1 MLGIIPPVSAGDENP
16 KPSLKGE
23 ALLSSNVLLTVSKKG
38 HDAVILES
46 QRGDETAWTELA
58 KITGTKYTDKR
69 APLVAGKPE
78 ERRYRAT
85 YCDNDEAVGLL
96 SDVVTVVTQP

>member
-1 MLGIIPPVSAGDENP
+1 MLQ
-16 KPSLKGE
+16 LM
-23 ALLSSNVLLTVSKKG
+23 VSKAG
-38 HDAVILES
+38 HGAVILES
-46 QRGDETAWTELA
+46 QRADETAWLEL
-58 KITGTKYTDKR
+58 KTITGTKYTDKR

-85 YCDNDEAVGLL
+85 YCDNDEAVGEH